1 MCRIG
6 ERNREREG
14 QSGRSS
20 EIKRKW
26 ELARMR
32 TRRNFAKE
40 KQFKKK
46 WTYTFIHHEPSGKDT
61 RIGMFPSQ
69 AIKQIYLLF
78 SPLCS
83 EVHPNHPRSHEK
95 NAVW

>member
-46 WTYTFIHHEPSGKDT
+46 
-61 RIGMFPSQ
+61 
-69 AIKQIYLLF
+69 
-78 SPLCS
+78 
-83 EVHPNHPRSHEK
+83 
-95 NAVW
+95 